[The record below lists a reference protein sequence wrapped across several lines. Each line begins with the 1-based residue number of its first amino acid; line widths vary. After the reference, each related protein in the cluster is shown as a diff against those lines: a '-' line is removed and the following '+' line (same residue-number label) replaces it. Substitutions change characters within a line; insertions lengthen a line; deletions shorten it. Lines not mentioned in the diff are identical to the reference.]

1 MRSRWIRGLIPTLYL
16 VLIYAFILLPVAALV
31 LFSFQATA
39 LPVPPFNGP
48 SLRWYEEL
56 FADDRM
62 ISALW
67 HSVIVGVISAL
78 LATLVGFLAAYALT
92 RFRPRGSQVLRG
104 LIMSPLGV
112 SYLVIGFGLS
122 ISANQLALGKS
133 LWMVI
138 VGHVVVNMPLA
149 FAIIMSQIKEEDIS
163 YEKAARD
170 LGAGEFTVIFRVVM
184 PILAPGLL
192 AAFLLAF
199 TLSWDEFII
208 SLLLTQF
215 DVTLPVEIWSA
226 LRTGLNPQTN
236 AAGTL
241 VFVISVVVLVSAYA
255 FTRRRKG
262 ART

>member
-1 MRSRWIRGLIPTLYL
+1 MRSRWIRGLIPALYL
-16 VLIYAFILLPVAALV
+16 LLIYSFILLPVAVLM
-31 LFSFQATA
+31 LFSFQASA

-48 SLRWYEEL
+48 SLRWYQEL

-67 HSVIVGVISAL
+67 HSMIIGVISAL
-78 LATLVGFLAAYALT
+78 IATIIGFLAAYALT
-92 RFRPRGSQVLRG
+92 RFRPRGSQILRG

-170 LGAGEFTVIFRVVM
+170 LGASEFMVISRVVI
-184 PILAPGLL
+184 PILSPGLL
-192 AAFLLAF
+192 AAFLLSF

-208 SLLLTQF
+208 SLFLTRF

-262 ART
+262 ASR

>member
-1 MRSRWIRGLIPTLYL
+1 MRSRWMRAVVPTLYL
-16 VLIYAFILLPVAALV
+16 LLIYAFILLPVAVLI

-39 LPVPPFNGP
+39 LPIPPFNGP

-56 FADDRM
+56 LSDDRM

-67 HSVIVGVISAL
+67 NSVLVGVISAL
-78 LATLVGFLAAYALT
+78 LATLVGFLAAYSLT

-170 LGAGEFTVIFRVVM
+170 LGAGEFTVIVRVVI

-192 AAFLLAF
+192 AAFLLSF

-215 DVTLPVEIWSA
+215 DVTMPVEIWSA

-255 FTRRRKG
+255 FTRKRRG
-262 ART
+262 VTR